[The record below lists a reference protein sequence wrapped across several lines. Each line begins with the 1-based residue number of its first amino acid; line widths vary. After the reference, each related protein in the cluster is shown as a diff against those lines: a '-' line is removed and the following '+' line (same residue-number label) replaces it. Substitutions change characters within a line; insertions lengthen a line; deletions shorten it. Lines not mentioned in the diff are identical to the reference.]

1 MSTNRLNSVLVAVLF
16 ATPLVMSSLAHA
28 DEEGAQTRTQE
39 RTRAQNG
46 AQNGNGEMKRTR
58 TGQTAD
64 MGYSRDSGSRDRGGY
79 GGGGNGGGGHSGGGN
94 GGGGRR

>member
-16 ATPLVMSSLAHA
+16 ATPLVMSPLAYA

-39 RTRAQNG
+39 RTRTQSG
-46 AQNGNGEMKRTR
+46 AQNGTGEMKRTR

-64 MGYSRDSGSRDRGGY
+64 MGFSRDAGSRDRSGY
-79 GGGGNGGGGHSGGGN
+79 GGGGNGGGGN